1 MRAVRNMARQYASL
15 RACRLVLTQPDRRI
29 VAAAVVDNCSSISGG
44 STAVNV
50 GAWAEVF
57 LVQPS
62 VARGSGPSQ
71 VTSANEI
78 YVEIIGRANPTG
90 SGTTAQIVTRDV
102 PYLIE

>member
-1 MRAVRNMARQYASL
+1 LPAG
-15 RACRLVLTQPDRRI
+15 LTQPDRRV

-44 STAVNV
+44 STAVTV

-62 VARGSGPSQ
+62 VQRGTGPSQ
-71 VTSANEI
+71 VTATNEI